1 MPSLLE
7 RGRFDGFANWF
18 DIFVTGGR
26 AKVNSGLQIL
36 GAKCFCDYFEAFFP
50 SWGDFDVIFKVFL
63 FAVFILSKPICFNE
77 RGGKYFDTN
86 FDQQK
91 NWALQFEG
99 FHLFITHSM
108 EIYWMK
114 SVIRTHSSLLIF
126 IDDPNKNLFLQTWI
140 KVPLNVW
147 SFFWL
152 DLHHPRDR
160 VTSLYIESQS
170 HLIMSRE

>member
-7 RGRFDGFANWF
+7 GGRFDGFANWF
-18 DIFVTGGR
+18 DIFVTRGKSKSQFR
-26 AKVNSGLQIL
+26 IANSGSYF
-36 GAKCFCDYFEAFFP
+36 FCDYFEAFFP

-99 FHLFITHSM
+99 FHLFITLSM

-114 SVIRTHSSLLIF
+114 SVIRTHSFLSLLMIPIKIF
-126 IDDPNKNLFLQTWI
+126 FCRL
-140 KVPLNVW
+140 
-147 SFFWL
+147 
-152 DLHHPRDR
+152 
-160 VTSLYIESQS
+160 E
-170 HLIMSRE
+170 

>member
-1 MPSLLE
+1 M
-7 RGRFDGFANWF
+7 F
-18 DIFVTGGR
+18 
-26 AKVNSGLQIL
+26 
-36 GAKCFCDYFEAFFP
+36 FCDYFEAFFP

-114 SVIRTHSSLLIF
+114 SVIRTHSSLLIS

-140 KVPLNVW
+140 ILQLSTMWWKSIFLNHIQQELQCVFWRTQGRVVRVHKLW
-147 SFFWL
+147 SATYAWCSNQGYHL
-152 DLHHPRDR
+152 RPDR
-160 VTSLYIESQS
+160 FL
-170 HLIMSRE
+170 

>member
-1 MPSLLE
+1 MTGLQTDL
-7 RGRFDGFANWF
+7 
-18 DIFVTGGR
+18 IFLWQEGR

-36 GAKCFCDYFEAFFP
+36 AANFFCDYFEAFFP

-99 FHLFITHSM
+99 FHLFITLSM

-114 SVIRTHSSLLIF
+114 SVIRTHSSLSLLMIPIKIF
-126 IDDPNKNLFLQTWI
+126 FCRI

-170 HLIMSRE
+170 HLIMSQE

>member
-1 MPSLLE
+1 M
-7 RGRFDGFANWF
+7 F
-18 DIFVTGGR
+18 
-26 AKVNSGLQIL
+26 
-36 GAKCFCDYFEAFFP
+36 FCDYFEAFFP

-99 FHLFITHSM
+99 FNLFITLSM

-114 SVIRTHSSLLIF
+114 YVITTHFSLS
-126 IDDPNKNLFLQTWI
+126 FLMIPIKKFFADLI

-152 DLHHPRDR
+152 NLHHPRDR

>member
-1 MPSLLE
+1 MVDL
-7 RGRFDGFANWF
+7 GY
-18 DIFVTGGR
+18 
-26 AKVNSGLQIL
+26 AKPFRTRQIWRVCKL
-36 GAKCFCDYFEAFFP
+36 IWYFCDKREEQKSIQDCKFWELNVFCDYFEAFFP

-99 FHLFITHSM
+99 FHLFITLSM

-114 SVIRTHSSLLIF
+114 SVIRTHSSLSLLMIPIKIF
-126 IDDPNKNLFLQTWI
+126 FCRL
-140 KVPLNVW
+140 
-147 SFFWL
+147 
-152 DLHHPRDR
+152 
-160 VTSLYIESQS
+160 E
-170 HLIMSRE
+170 

>member
-1 MPSLLE
+1 M
-7 RGRFDGFANWF
+7 F
-18 DIFVTGGR
+18 
-26 AKVNSGLQIL
+26 
-36 GAKCFCDYFEAFFP
+36 FCDYFEAFFP

-140 KVPLNVW
+140 KVPLNVLVRP
-147 SFFWL
+147 SPP
-152 DLHHPRDR
+152 PRSGD
-160 VTSLYIESQS
+160 VTLYWKSISSYYVPGITNNYGIHRSTSARSLKFETSESY
-170 HLIMSRE
+170 HTK